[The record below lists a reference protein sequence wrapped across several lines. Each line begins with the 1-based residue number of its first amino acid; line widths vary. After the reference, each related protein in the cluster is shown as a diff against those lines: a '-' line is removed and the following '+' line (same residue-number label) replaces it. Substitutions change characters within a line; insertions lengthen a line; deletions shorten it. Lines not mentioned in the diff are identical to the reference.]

1 MIVYRICKSKYHKDL
16 SGAGAEKFGGRW
28 NSKGVPMLYTSESAA
43 LCMLEVLVHI
53 PKSSIP
59 DDFVMISLSVPDDNV
74 EAVDES
80 TLPKK
85 WNDFPII
92 YGTATIGDN
101 FIRQRTALTLK
112 VPSSIVPESYNYL
125 INPLHPDITKVKIEK
140 VMKTPFDKRLF

>member
-16 SGAGAEKFGGRW
+16 SGAGAEQFGGRW

-53 PKSSIP
+53 PRTSIP
-59 DDFVMISLSVPDDNV
+59 DDFVMISLSVPDDNL

-80 TLPKK
+80 SLPKK

-92 YGTATIGDN
+92 YGTTTIGDN
-101 FIRQRTALTLK
+101 FIRQRTALILK